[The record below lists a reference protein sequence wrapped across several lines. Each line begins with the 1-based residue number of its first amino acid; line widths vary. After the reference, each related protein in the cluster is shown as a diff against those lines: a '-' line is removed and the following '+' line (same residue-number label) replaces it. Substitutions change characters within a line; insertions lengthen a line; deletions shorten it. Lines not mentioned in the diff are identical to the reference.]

1 MRLLQIT
8 ASNDWRRHEQQIV
21 YNFDEFNTK
30 IEHQVLLYPTNTR
43 LADIHEQKTYTY
55 YCLPYNS
62 KSKKLWISNINK
74 IVKEHKIDVILIH
87 NSKAHTL
94 CIMHSLLYRS
104 KIPMVFFRTL
114 IKKVDTNPLRKW
126 KYNYK

>member
-8 ASNDWRRHEQQIV
+8 ASNVWRGHEQQIV
-21 YNFDEFNTK
+21 YYYDEFNPK
-30 IEHQVLLYPTNTR
+30 IEHQVLLCPTNTR
-43 LADIHEQKTYTY
+43 LAELAEEKKYTY
-55 YCLPYNS
+55 YSLPYNS
-62 KSKKLWISNINK
+62 KSKKLWISTINK

-126 KYNYK
+126 K